1 MTQEELLPY
10 HKIWMNDIQAFAEEF
25 FPHLL
30 TKPSALF
37 HSEIYKFLSAGH
49 RNLILEVFRGGA
61 KSTICLI
68 IKPIHFALYKQTG
81 DITLISKSESFV
93 LNEIN
98 RKIKYEFENN
108 EKLRTIFGDQT
119 TEKWSET
126 YFVLKNGIAFEGL
139 GIGGQLRGGRRGL
152 IVLDDLEDEES
163 AISEDQRD
171 KLKRRIGKE
180 IAPKLLPEG
189 EMVYVGTPV
198 HQLCYIHQVYQTP
211 NNGWTKLHFPAYKDG
226 RQEDGFE
233 QWKEMYSHTFLQGEK
248 TKWGSNYFSSEYLCN
263 PIVDENCPIKEGQI
277 RYWEKLPQQY
287 SCVIAVDPAYS
298 EDATAD
304 YKVATIVAIDQ
315 AQNRYLLTY
324 LRTHDT
330 LGEFQD
336 GIINLFLQHKNYCT
350 GVGVPNSGVEKSFF
364 DSFMKKC
371 EERKVYPPVIE
382 LKNSFTR
389 GGTSTNVRNKQARV
403 TAALQPL
410 FQSGKY
416 YIRPEHLEARE
427 ELLTIGQS
435 RHDDIVDCLAYA
447 ENILQPV
454 FYNMVEAENRYEEQ
468 EEINRGETGYGDY

>member
-10 HKIWMNDIQAFAEEF
+10 HKIWMNDIHAFAEEF

-30 TKPSALF
+30 TRPSAPF
-37 HSEIYKFLSAGH
+37 HLEIYKALGTGH
-49 RNLILEVFRGGA
+49 RNLVLEVFRGGA

-68 IKPIHFALYKQTG
+68 IKPIHFSLYKQTG

-108 EKLRTIFGDQT
+108 EKLRNIFGDQT

-198 HQLCYIHQVYQTP
+198 HQLCYIHQVYNTP
-211 NNGWTKLHFPAYKDG
+211 NNGWTKLHFPVYKDG
-226 RQEDGFE
+226 KQEVGLE
-233 QWKEMYSHTFLQGEK
+233 QWKEMYNHSFLQGEK
-248 TKWGSNYFSSEYLCN
+248 SKWGSNYFSSEYLCN
-263 PIVDENCPIKEGQI
+263 PIVDENCPIKEDQI
-277 RYWEKLPQQY
+277 RYWDTLPKQY

-350 GVGVPNSGVEKSFF
+350 GLGVPNSGVEKSFF

-382 LKNSFTR
+382 LKNAFIRS
-389 GGTSTNVRNKQARV
+389 GTSTTVRNKQARV

-410 FQSGKY
+410 FQSGKF

-447 ENILQPV
+447 EQILQPI
-454 FYNMVEAENRYEEQ
+454 FYDYKEAENRYEEL
-468 EEINRGETGYGDY
+468 EEIDHGATGYE